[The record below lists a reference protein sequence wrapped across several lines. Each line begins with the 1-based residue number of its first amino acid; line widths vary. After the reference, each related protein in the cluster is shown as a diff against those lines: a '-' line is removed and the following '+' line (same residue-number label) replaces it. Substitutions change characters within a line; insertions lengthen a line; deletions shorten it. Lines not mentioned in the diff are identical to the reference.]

1 MSLNKA
7 ILIGRL
13 GKDPEVKT
21 MPNGELVANVSLATS
36 ETWKDKTGSK
46 QERTEWHNLVFYR
59 RLAEI
64 VNQYLTKGSQV
75 YVEGRIQT
83 RKWKDKEGQDRYSTE
98 IIVSEMQM
106 LGTKASDGNS
116 PSAYPAHTAA
126 DDRKPVSTIQ
136 PAWRFDEEDF
146 PF

>member
-13 GKDPEVKT
+13 GKDPEVRT
-21 MPNGELVANVSLATS
+21 MTGGEMVANVSLATS
-36 ETWKDKTGSK
+36 ETWKDKSGAK
-46 QERTEWHNLVFYR
+46 QEKTEWHNLVFYR

-64 VNQYLTKGSQV
+64 VSQYLTKGSQV

-83 RKWKDKEGQDRYSTE
+83 RKWQDKEGNDRYSTE

-106 LGTKASDGNS
+106 LGSKASQGAEQSNTQNRQAGS
-116 PSAYPAHTAA
+116 SIRQPGHIPAERAF
-126 DDRKPVSTIQ
+126 DD
-136 PAWRFDEEDF
+136 DDF